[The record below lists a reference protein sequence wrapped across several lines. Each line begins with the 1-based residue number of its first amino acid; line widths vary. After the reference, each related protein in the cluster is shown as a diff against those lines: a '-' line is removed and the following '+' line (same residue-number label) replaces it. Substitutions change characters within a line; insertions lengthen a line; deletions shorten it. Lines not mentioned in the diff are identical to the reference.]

1 MRINRLSQLI
11 FFSVLLI
18 VFTIILWIANLRI
31 SDFKE
36 YHYKL
41 AKNSVVNV
49 SESINQFIINRKRLM
64 LIFANEN
71 TKIIEKVIADPAD
84 KDIKSLLDN
93 KIKSYFPKYF
103 SYTITD
109 ADGVLYYDDF
119 EGYVGDLCVAD
130 IKIFSQ
136 NNINLPRIHPNSFRY
151 HYDLMAKFFLA
162 RKEHIIFISFSADE
176 VAAYLKNSQAVG
188 HKTVLVQKQ
197 NQHLLEI
204 TKDGARNKS
213 FREDYRLTENELS
226 YLLYE
231 NKVTESSWSVYDFYE
246 PQLFSA
252 YENKIYVMSL
262 MIILMITLIGVLFY
276 FLVRREETKRKKAE
290 AAKSEFVTIV
300 SHELRTPLTSISGSI
315 KLIVNEVFGP
325 INDDIKKY
333 LNIAS
338 NNIDRLTNIVN
349 DILDV
354 KKMEAGE
361 FQLHRENVSLVDI
374 VEQSVVENIDYANKF
389 KVKLDFIK
397 PDKDYIVYAD
407 KDRLLQVMANLISNA
422 VKYGAVEDCVKIY
435 FKELTKSIRLNIED
449 HGKGIKEQNKYI
461 LFDKFT
467 QSHSRDV
474 DVVQGTGLGL
484 NIVKNI
490 IDNHDGL
497 ISYEAG
503 KEKGTIFYILLPLVK

>member
-1 MRINRLSQLI
+1 MKVIRLSQLI
-11 FFSVLLI
+11 FFSILLI
-18 VFTIILWIANLRI
+18 VFTIILWTANLRI
-31 SDFKE
+31 SDYKE

-49 SESINQFIINRKRLM
+49 SESISQFIINRKRLM
-64 LIFANEN
+64 SIFANEN
-71 TKIIEKVIADPAD
+71 TSLIKKMISDPED
-84 KDIKSLLDN
+84 QNIKSLMDN

-103 SYTITD
+103 TYTITD
-109 ADGVLYYDDF
+109 ADGILYYDDF

-136 NNINLPRIHPNSFRY
+136 SNINLPRIHPNSFKY

-162 RKEHIIFISFSADE
+162 GKEHIIFISFSADE
-176 VAAYLKNSQAVG
+176 IAAYLKNSQAVG
-188 HKTVLVQKQ
+188 HNTVLVQNQ
-197 NQHLLEI
+197 NLLEI
-204 TKDGARNKS
+204 TEDGARNKHY
-213 FREDYRLTENELS
+213 REDYRLTESELS

-231 NKVTESSWSVYDFYE
+231 NEVKESSWSVYDFYE
-246 PQLFSA
+246 PQLFSE
-252 YENKIYVMSL
+252 YENKIYVISL
-262 MIILMITLIGVLFY
+262 IIILMITLIGVLFY
-276 FLVRREETKRKKAE
+276 LIVKREETKRKKAE
-290 AAKSEFVTIV
+290 EVKAEFVTIV
-300 SHELRTPLTSISGSI
+300 SHELRTPLTSISGAI
-315 KLIVNEVFGP
+315 KLIENEVLGT

-361 FQLHRENVSLVDI
+361 FQLYRENVSLVDI

-422 VKYGAVEDCVKIY
+422 VKYGAAEDCVKIY
-435 FKELTKSIRLNIED
+435 FNEMTKCIRLNVED
-449 HGKGIKEQNKYI
+449 HGKGINDQNKDI
-461 LFDKFT
+461 LFEKFT
-467 QSHSRDV
+467 QSHSRDIE
-474 DVVQGTGLGL
+474 VVQGTGLGL
-484 NIVKNI
+484 NIAKNI